1 MLWMSENHVNIIL
14 FFLVTEKIFCFWK
27 IDQILTFPTALLHRK
42 IYSGNRNTHS
52 TLVMLIISQG
62 SNFVAVLWAIMS
74 KTYCDSFTERNI
86 HFQLIYIDY
95 IYTLTFKHTNGR
107 WYDMIQYVTK
117 LNIINTFSHSGD
129 FVESEWFY
137 FVLQWVTGL
146 QLEAIDTFSFL

>member
-1 MLWMSENHVNIIL
+1 
-14 FFLVTEKIFCFWK
+14 
-27 IDQILTFPTALLHRK
+27 
-42 IYSGNRNTHS
+42 
-52 TLVMLIISQG
+52 
-62 SNFVAVLWAIMS
+62 MS

-137 FVLQWVTGL
+137 FVLQ
-146 QLEAIDTFSFL
+146 